1 MMITANPEISRV
13 SCGGGSPTPASD
25 SICWYAAYTW
35 AHHEKRVAQELA
47 ERGVHCFL
55 PLYRSLRRWKDRRQ
69 ELELALFPGYVFV
82 RIALRDRLRV
92 LQLPSV
98 VHLVGSRG
106 QPSPLPESEM
116 DGLRQGLSNQV
127 YGEPHP
133 YLKIGR
139 RVRVVHGPL
148 AGAEGIL
155 IRKKDRFRVVLSI
168 DLIMRS
174 VALEVDAADLEPV
187 R

>member
-1 MMITANPEISRV
+1 MRNELLKNWQSVACTV
-13 SCGGGSPTPASD
+13 SCRC
-25 SICWYAAYTW
+25 IAAC
-35 AHHEKRVAQELA
+35 VAG
-47 ERGVHCFL
+47 RTVVRNWNWPC
-55 PLYRSLRRWKDRRQ
+55 
-69 ELELALFPGYVFV
+69 FPGYVFV

-98 VHLVGSRG
+98 VHLVGSPGR
-106 QPSPLPESEM
+106 PSPLPESEM

-133 YLKIGR
+133 YLKVGR

-155 IRKKDRFRVVLSI
+155 IRKKDRFRVILSI